1 MPLIMLNSKYIRL
14 SNSPSSSLE
23 KTLDKLMAPVAQC
36 SKGKNLEVT
45 VALCCLPIDLQS
57 LISFSSAASYLSH
70 ICLSVK
76 NPYGKSSD
84 KYCIVLLLTFSILSV
99 WAANM
104 KAYRR
109 GEMIQWNRAGN
120 LSQSLWLHI
129 FTALWDTVFRRTLFA
144 WSWRKAASMQ

>member
-57 LISFSSAASYLSH
+57 LISFSKCGIIPFTYM
-70 ICLSVK
+70 SVCK
-76 NPYGKSSD
+76 
-84 KYCIVLLLTFSILSV
+84 
-99 WAANM
+99 
-104 KAYRR
+104 
-109 GEMIQWNRAGN
+109 E
-120 LSQSLWLHI
+120 SLW
-129 FTALWDTVFRRTLFA
+129 
-144 WSWRKAASMQ
+144 